1 MTANDTTF
9 KAIET
14 LFKQYGSGPDLYGAI
29 KNLSEA
35 STPARTA
42 EQRALAAADAS
53 INILKI
59 ADALGAMFAAMPNAL
74 GLTANIGS
82 FASNLNK
89 ARSRMANQGR
99 LEVSDVS
106 ALVSDLAAFASS
118 GMFLAASVNP
128 ALIPV
133 AGALVLFGAA
143 ATLYGNAMDYRAD
156 NEKQLF
162 IAEFGTQ
169 KLEAMSAYGDYS
181 WGSSAPAFN
190 ENYINNPVM
199 APALQVIHAIDKN
212 LPLDA
217 AVELIGR
224 AGIGG
229 WLNGG
234 KQKEASELL
243 RVINKTLGGSDLV
256 PATATDLE
264 TYATQLKKVWPLI
277 QANAEQFRFIT
288 PGELASSNSAKT
300 EFGVFLALIQLNPVA
315 MIPTGSKGADALQAA
330 HPSLYAD
337 WNADKNARLYGDT
350 SKQPAYSDNW
360 YTDRA
365 AMLQALVTRNEKDIG
380 GIVPGSQNLLY
391 QDVASNT
398 EVLVGAGTASATVQ
412 RLAGQK
418 YEQKMPLVQGWIGLI
433 AMNSQNPPR
442 TTCHSTKTRA
452 MKRMQTCASGIF
464 DQTTN
469 ATRLGGMGR
478 LV

>member
-1 MTANDTTF
+1 MAANASTF
-9 KAIET
+9 DAIET
-14 LFKQYGSGPDLYGAI
+14 VFKQFGSGPDLYGAI
-29 KNLSEA
+29 KNLADAA
-35 STPARTA
+35 SPTLTP
-42 EQRALAAADAS
+42 EQKLLAAADAS
-53 INILKI
+53 INIMKV
-59 ADALGAMFAAMPNAL
+59 ADALGSMFTAYAGKLGMP
-74 GLTANIGS
+74 ANIGS

-89 ARSRMANQGR
+89 AHSRMVNQGR
-99 LEVSDVS
+99 LEISDVS
-106 ALVSDLAAFASS
+106 ALVADVAAFASS
-118 GMFLAASVNP
+118 SLFLAAAVNP

-143 ATLYGNAMDYRAD
+143 TTVFGNTMDYRAD
-156 NEKQLF
+156 KEKQLF

-169 KLEAMSAYGDYS
+169 KLEAMNAYGDYS
-181 WGSSAPAFN
+181 WGSDTKNFTR
-190 ENYINNPVM
+190 EYKNNPVM

-212 LPLDA
+212 LSLDA

-243 RVINKTLGGSDLV
+243 RVISKTLGGGDLA
-256 PATATDLE
+256 PATDLK
-264 TYATQLKKVWPLI
+264 TYATQLEAVWPMI
-277 QANAEQFRFIT
+277 QANAGQFRFIT

-300 EFGVFLALIQLNPVA
+300 DFGVFLSMMQLNPVA
-315 MIPTGSKGADALQAA
+315 LIPTGSKGADVLKAA

-337 WNADKNARLYGDT
+337 WNADKAARLYGDT
-350 SKQPAYSDNW
+350 TKQPAYSDNW

-365 AMLQALVTRNEKDIG
+365 AMLQAMVTRNQQDVG

-391 QDVASNT
+391 QDVSSNT
-398 EVLVGAGTASATVQ
+398 EVLVGAGSTSATGK
-412 RLAGQK
+412 RLPVK
-418 YEQKMPLVQGWIGLI
+418 KHEQKRPLAHAFIGLI

-452 MKRMQTCASGIF
+452 MNRMQTCARDNF
-464 DQTTN
+464 DHKTN
-469 ATRLGGMGR
+469 TARLGGMGR